1 MFREPKRFC
10 HDDKWAE
17 KFVLLQGSTRDMNW
31 INLKAF
37 LLLLKSVIRIF
48 SSYTFKLKRQLS
60 LRVDERDAVVSLG
73 KSY

>member
-10 HDDKWAE
+10 RDDKWAE
-17 KFVLLQGSTRDMNW
+17 KFVLLQGSIRDMNR

-37 LLLLKSVIRIF
+37 LLLKSVIRIF
-48 SSYTFKLKRQLS
+48 AYTFKVKRQLS

>member
-1 MFREPKRFC
+1 
-10 HDDKWAE
+10 
-17 KFVLLQGSTRDMNW
+17 MNR

-37 LLLLKSVIRIF
+37 LLLKSVIRIF
-48 SSYTFKLKRQLS
+48 AYTFKVKRQLS